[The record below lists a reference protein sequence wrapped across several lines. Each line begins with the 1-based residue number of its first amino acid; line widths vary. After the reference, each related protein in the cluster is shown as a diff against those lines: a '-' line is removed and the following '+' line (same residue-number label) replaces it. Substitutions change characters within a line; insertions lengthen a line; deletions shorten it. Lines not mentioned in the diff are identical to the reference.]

1 MECRKEMGQIVLSI
15 FYHVGPSH
23 VRKQTGSF
31 GEAFKNY
38 KEDTKEK
45 KEMVQRWRGAL
56 TEAANLSGE
65 HVKDDG

>member
-1 MECRKEMGQIVLSI
+1 MGQIVLSI
-15 FYHVGPSH
+15 FYHVDPSH
-23 VRKQTGSF
+23 VRKQTGGF

-45 KEMVQRWRGAL
+45 KEMVQRWRSAL